1 MREQYWILGED
12 ATITR
17 CQTAVYCIFCSRDS
31 VWTGHFP
38 CLGFCCSVFHS
49 RVCPCVFFVC
59 MCVFP
64 WKKHQNH
71 KPKQWNINWNKKM
84 NFGWTLFCWFWF
96 CLSFQELSAIAVW
109 LVWDITLQAINIPF
123 IVWESMAPGAK
134 KKSANLRLETVVG
147 YIFLFAAMSCE
158 IKLNTLQG
166 GVITLD
172 IPITATVRELK
183 AMLLAKHPCQDP
195 IERKI
200 LKVELL
206 RDSSIIDD
214 AETLDAA
221 GFFCAESLVTVA
233 YTRNE
238 VEAAT
243 KDEIDDIHAQ
253 RCFGAKIPCNLTE
266 ISRYAFQ
273 NCRQLV
279 LVSIEGSVTHIGAGA
294 FAQCRSLTSISDGW
308 VCDPHWVSRPLW
320 GADLCHEHQHGRVCE
335 AQIGDLC
342 LCSSAHLW
350 QASEWVNLWRTLGPA
365 RLSGAHLWRA
375 SRWVSL
381 WRTLGSVRLQ
391 TAHLWWASPWGSL
404 WHTLGPVPLRGA
416 HL

>member
-1 MREQYWILGED
+1 MIPL
-12 ATITR
+12 
-17 CQTAVYCIFCSRDS
+17 
-31 VWTGHFP
+31 
-38 CLGFCCSVFHS
+38 
-49 RVCPCVFFVC
+49 
-59 MCVFP
+59 
-64 WKKHQNH
+64 
-71 KPKQWNINWNKKM
+71 
-84 NFGWTLFCWFWF
+84 
-96 CLSFQELSAIAVW
+96 IA
-109 LVWDITLQAINIPF
+109 
-123 IVWESMAPGAK
+123 WESTAPGAK
-134 KKSANLRLETVVG
+134 KKKSNLRLKTVAG
-147 YIFLFAAMSCE
+147 YVFLFAAMSCE
-158 IKLNTLQG
+158 IKLNNLQG

-279 LVSIEGSVTHIGAGA
+279 LVSIEGSVTHIGEQA
-294 FAQCRSLTSISDGW
+294 FAQCRSLTSISMGES
-308 VCDPHWVSRPLW
+308 VTHI
-320 GADLCHEHQHGRVCE
+320 GEQAF
-335 AQIGDLC
+335 AQCRSLTSISMGESVTHIGEQAFAQCTSLPSISMGESVRHIGDFAFAQCTSLTSISMGESVMHIGAFAFAQC
-342 LCSSAHLW
+342 TSLTSISMGESVTHIGAGAFW
-350 QASEWVNLWRTLGPA
+350 QCTSLTSITLPESLRHISEQLKAESGSRSLKIITIPSTQGRKRQRSEW
-365 RLSGAHLWRA
+365 
-375 SRWVSL
+375 
-381 WRTLGSVRLQ
+381 GSVQ
-391 TAHLWWASPWGSL
+391 ICHDGNGS
-404 WHTLGPVPLRGA
+404 TSEEKRQCFFFPTVPCSLGGSSWDGYVKLLGLG
-416 HL
+416 HDIWIYIYIYL

>member
-1 MREQYWILGED
+1 M
-12 ATITR
+12 
-17 CQTAVYCIFCSRDS
+17 
-31 VWTGHFP
+31 
-38 CLGFCCSVFHS
+38 
-49 RVCPCVFFVC
+49 
-59 MCVFP
+59 
-64 WKKHQNH
+64 
-71 KPKQWNINWNKKM
+71 
-84 NFGWTLFCWFWF
+84 
-96 CLSFQELSAIAVW
+96 
-109 LVWDITLQAINIPF
+109 IPF
-123 IVWESMAPGAK
+123 IAWESTAPGAK
-134 KKSANLRLETVVG
+134 KKKSNLRLKTVAG
-147 YIFLFAAMSCE
+147 YVFLFAAMSCE
-158 IKLNTLQG
+158 IKLNNLQG

-294 FAQCRSLTSISDGW
+294 FAQCRSLTSISMGESVTHIGEQAFVGCRSLPSISMGESVRHIGDFAFAQCTSLTSISMGESVMHIGAFAFCAVHIFDKHQHGW
-308 VCDPHWVSRPLW
+308 VCDSHWGRSLLAVHIFDKHHVARVIETHFRTVESRIREQVLEN
-320 GADLCHEHQHGRVCE
+320 HHHSFNTRQE
-335 AQIGDLC
+335 
-342 LCSSAHLW
+342 
-350 QASEWVNLWRTLGPA
+350 T
-365 RLSGAHLWRA
+365 
-375 SRWVSL
+375 
-381 WRTLGSVRLQ
+381 
-391 TAHLWWASPWGSL
+391 TA
-404 WHTLGPVPLRGA
+404 
-416 HL
+416 

>member
-1 MREQYWILGED
+1 M
-12 ATITR
+12 
-17 CQTAVYCIFCSRDS
+17 
-31 VWTGHFP
+31 
-38 CLGFCCSVFHS
+38 
-49 RVCPCVFFVC
+49 
-59 MCVFP
+59 
-64 WKKHQNH
+64 
-71 KPKQWNINWNKKM
+71 
-84 NFGWTLFCWFWF
+84 
-96 CLSFQELSAIAVW
+96 
-109 LVWDITLQAINIPF
+109 IPF
-123 IVWESMAPGAK
+123 IAWESTAPGAK
-134 KKSANLRLETVVG
+134 KKKSNLRLKTVAG
-147 YIFLFAAMSCE
+147 YVFLFAAMSCE
-158 IKLNTLQG
+158 IKLNNLQG

-294 FAQCRSLTSISDGW
+294 FAQCRSLTSISMGES
-308 VCDPHWVSRPLW
+308 VTHIGEQAFVGCRSLPSISMGESVRH
-320 GADLCHEHQHGRVCE
+320 
-335 AQIGDLC
+335 IGDFAFAQCTSLTSISMGESVMHIGAFAFAQC
-342 LCSSAHLW
+342 TSLTSISMGESVTHIGAGAFW
-350 QASEWVNLWRTLGPA
+350 QCTSLTSITLPESLRHISEQLKAESGSRSLKIITIPSTQGRKRQRSEW
-365 RLSGAHLWRA
+365 
-375 SRWVSL
+375 
-381 WRTLGSVRLQ
+381 GSVQICHDGNGSTSEEKRQCFFFPHCSLQ
-391 TAHLWWASPWGSL
+391 PWWQQLGWLRQTIGIGTWYLDIYIYISIDIYNTYMICVYIYI
-404 WHTLGPVPLRGA
+404 HTYIYHDSTG
-416 HL
+416 